1 MQPQAPRATDSGGI
15 KSGPGCPFRLA
26 AGFTGG
32 RRLASAGEQG
42 LKALFRM
49 IHYSYI
55 LLEPLTSFE
64 STEEIRRT
72 FDLVKDC
79 GYEGIE
85 LQVTRPLGCEV
96 ETLLRW
102 ITEAGL
108 TVPSFLTGEAY
119 HKGLCLSSPDKR
131 VRQRTVDRLC
141 EYVDIASAFD
151 AILVVGLLQGLRSDE
166 PDPQTANQ
174 RISDCLRDVAEAA
187 HSQGVDLVLEPIN
200 HLQVGFNHTVAEVLQ
215 LVQEV
220 DSPALLPM
228 VDTVHMNIEE
238 HNLLQ
243 PIRDCGQQLRH
254 VHLCESNG
262 REFGT
267 GHINFSAVLDTLDEI
282 GYDRFA
288 SVKIYR
294 GTDLEA
300 NARTSLTWLKR

>member
-1 MQPQAPRATDSGGI
+1 MGR
-15 KSGPGCPFRLA
+15 GPPV
-26 AGFTGG
+26 
-32 RRLASAGEQG
+32 SSEEHG

-64 STEEIRRT
+64 SANEIRRT

-79 GYEGIE
+79 GYEGVE
-85 LQVTRPLGCEV
+85 LQVTHPLGCEV
-96 ETLLRW
+96 ETLLHW
-102 ITEAGL
+102 TNEAGL

-119 HKGLCLSSPDKR
+119 HKGFCLSSPDKR
-131 VRQRTVDRLC
+131 VRQRTVDRLR

-166 PDPQTANQ
+166 PDLQTANQ
-174 RISDCLRDVAEAA
+174 RIINCLRNVAEAA

-200 HLQVGFNHTVAEVLQ
+200 HLQVGFNHTVAEVLR
-215 LVQEV
+215 LIQEV
-220 DSPALLPM
+220 HSPALLPM

-243 PIRDCGQQLRH
+243 PIRDCGRQLRH

-267 GHINFSAVLDTLDEI
+267 GHIDFSAVLETLDEI
-282 GYDRFA
+282 DYDRFA

-294 GTDLEA
+294 GTHLEA
-300 NARTSLTWLKR
+300 DARASLEWLKR